1 MDVLKTGDRFTAK
14 SKLGDEYEYEFVGID
29 LLDAGSVPAEPVA
42 TTSSCGISP
51 PGQ

>member
-29 LLDAGSVPAEPVA
+29 LLDAGLHKN
-42 TTSSCGISP
+42 
-51 PGQ
+51 